1 MWTTGAPC
9 VKPVYHQSMP
19 EQAPTDARTA
29 EHFDN
34 PITVVEAETRFRA
47 AGLPR
52 HPKSIER
59 YCRVGSLR
67 CKKEIGANGFQY
79 LIEPTSADE
88 LIEFLK
94 QAHHIRNKPEQVPAS
109 SGALHENERVDSEE
123 RRSHTL
129 PPAPASSDMR
139 TEENREEHPGTRSD
153 TFRYVQQLEK
163 RLDEKDGEI
172 GFLRSEVAVKNDQI
186 KDLTERAR
194 ETNHLIAGLQKM
206 LTPLLGRSADT
217 RAENVVR
224 SDVSDDLESEHVQ
237 SGTE

>member
-1 MWTTGAPC
+1 M
-9 VKPVYHQSMP
+9 S
-19 EQAPTDARTA
+19 EQAPADPHTL

-34 PITVVEAETRFRA
+34 PITIVEAEARFRT

-67 CKKEIGANGFQY
+67 CKKEYGANGFLY

-88 LIEFLK
+88 LIAFLK
-94 QAHHIRNKPEQVPAS
+94 QAHHIGNAPEQAPAGS
-109 SGALHENERVDSEE
+109 TALRENQHGNSEE
-123 RRSHTL
+123 PGSHTL
-129 PPAPASSDMR
+129 PPAPAGSDKSAEANLAEQ
-139 TEENREEHPGTRSD
+139 TGTRSG
-153 TFRYVQQLEK
+153 TLHYVQQLEK

-206 LTPLLGRSADT
+206 LTPLLGRAPDAGSFSAPQ
-217 RAENVVR
+217 
-224 SDVSDDLESEHVQ
+224 SDEPNR
-237 SGTE
+237 G

>member
-1 MWTTGAPC
+1 MSEQTAADPHAP
-9 VKPVYHQSMP
+9 
-19 EQAPTDARTA
+19 

-34 PITVVEAETRFRA
+34 PITIIEAEARFRA

-67 CKKEIGANGFQY
+67 CKKEYGANGFQY

-94 QAHHIRNKPEQVPAS
+94 QAHHIGNPSEHASAS
-109 SGALHENERVDSEE
+109 SGALRENKQENSEE
-123 RRSHTL
+123 RGSHTL
-129 PPAPASSDMR
+129 PPAPASSSVSD
-139 TEENREEHPGTRSD
+139 EENHTEQAGTRSG

-206 LTPLLGRSADT
+206 LTPLLGRSTDLRTEA
-217 RAENVVR
+217 AVH
-224 SDVSDDLESEHVQ
+224 SDVSEPAAQPDIA
-237 SGTE
+237 

>member
-1 MWTTGAPC
+1 M
-9 VKPVYHQSMP
+9 S
-19 EQAPTDARTA
+19 EQAPADPHTP
-29 EHFDN
+29 EQFDN
-34 PITVVEAETRFRA
+34 PITIIEAEVRFRA

-67 CKKEIGANGFQY
+67 CKKEYGANGFQY

-88 LIEFLK
+88 LIAFLK
-94 QAHHIRNKPEQVPAS
+94 QAHHIGNAPEHAPAS
-109 SGALHENERVDSEE
+109 SAALRENEQADSEE
-123 RRSHTL
+123 RGSHTL
-129 PPAPASSDMR
+129 PPAPAGSDIPD
-139 TEENREEHPGTRSD
+139 EENHAEQTGAGSGTL
-153 TFRYVQQLEK
+153 RYVQQLEK

-206 LTPLLGRSADT
+206 LTPLLGRAP
-217 RAENVVR
+217 
-224 SDVSDDLESEHVQ
+224 DVGSPHGSEPDDPNR
-237 SGTE
+237 G

>member
-1 MWTTGAPC
+1 
-9 VKPVYHQSMP
+9 MP
-19 EQAPTDARTA
+19 EPTPADPHTA

-34 PITVVEAETRFRA
+34 PITIVEAETRFRA

-67 CKKEIGANGFQY
+67 CKKEYGANGFQY

-94 QAHHIRNKPEQVPAS
+94 QAHHIRNTAEHAPAS
-109 SGALHENERVDSEE
+109 SGVLRENEQANSEE
-123 RRSHTL
+123 HGSHTL
-129 PPAPASSDMR
+129 PPAPASSDMFDK
-139 TEENREEHPGTRSD
+139 ENHAEHAGARSD
-153 TFRYVQQLEK
+153 TFQYVQQLEK

-206 LTPLLGRSADT
+206 LTPLLGRSADP
-217 RAENVVR
+217 RPESAIHSDISDPSAPPDVVQR
-224 SDVSDDLESEHVQ
+224 
-237 SGTE
+237 G

>member
-1 MWTTGAPC
+1 M
-9 VKPVYHQSMP
+9 S
-19 EQAPTDARTA
+19 EQAPADPHTP

-34 PITVVEAETRFRA
+34 PITVIEAEARFRT

-67 CKKEIGANGFQY
+67 CKKEYGANGFQY

-94 QAHHIRNKPEQVPAS
+94 QAHHIGNTPEQAPAS
-109 SGALHENERVDSEE
+109 SAALHENQQANSEE
-123 RRSHTL
+123 RGSHTL
-129 PPAPASSDMR
+129 PPAPAGSDKSA
-139 TEENREEHPGTRSD
+139 EENHVEQTGAGSGTL
-153 TFRYVQQLEK
+153 RYVQQLEK

-206 LTPLLGRSADT
+206 LSPLLGRSTEA
-217 RAENVVR
+217 RAEPVVH
-224 SDVSDDLESEHVQ
+224 SDISEPAPH
-237 SGTE
+237 SGAA

>member
-1 MWTTGAPC
+1 
-9 VKPVYHQSMP
+9 MP
-19 EQAPTDARTA
+19 EHAPTDARTA
-29 EHFDN
+29 EQFEN

-67 CKKEIGANGFQY
+67 CKKEYGANGFQY

-94 QAHHIRNKPEQVPAS
+94 QAHHIRNKPEQAPAS
-109 SGALHENERVDSEE
+109 SSALRENQPANSEE
-123 RRSHTL
+123 QSSHTL
-129 PPAPASSDMR
+129 PPAPASSDISIK
-139 TEENREEHPGTRSD
+139 ENHEEHAGTRSD
-153 TFRYVQQLEK
+153 TFRFVQQLEK

-206 LTPLLGRSADT
+206 LTPLLGRSTDT
-217 RAENVVR
+217 RAEAAIR
-224 SDVSDDLESEHVQ
+224 SDTSDDLASEHVQ

>member
-1 MWTTGAPC
+1 M
-9 VKPVYHQSMP
+9 S
-19 EQAPTDARTA
+19 EQAPA
-29 EHFDN
+29 ESHTTEHLDN
-34 PITVVEAETRFRA
+34 PITIVEAEARFRA

-67 CKKEIGANGFQY
+67 CKKEYGANGFQH
-79 LIEPTSADE
+79 LIEPASADE

-94 QAHHIRNKPEQVPAS
+94 QARHIGNAPEHAPAS
-109 SGALHENERVDSEE
+109 SAALRVNQRANSEE
-123 RRSHTL
+123 RGSHTL
-129 PPAPASSDMR
+129 PPAPASSESD
-139 TEENREEHPGTRSD
+139 EENHTEQTGTGSS
-153 TFRYVQQLEK
+153 TLRYVQQLEK

-206 LTPLLGRSADT
+206 LTPLLGRA
-217 RAENVVR
+217 
-224 SDVSDDLESEHVQ
+224 SDVGSPPGSQPDDPNR
-237 SGTE
+237 G

>member
-1 MWTTGAPC
+1 M
-9 VKPVYHQSMP
+9 S
-19 EQAPTDARTA
+19 EQAPADPHTA
-29 EHFDN
+29 EHLDN
-34 PITVVEAETRFRA
+34 PITVTEAEARFRA

-67 CKKEIGANGFQY
+67 CKKEYGANGFQY
-79 LIEPTSADE
+79 LIEATSADE

-94 QAHHIRNKPEQVPAS
+94 QAHHIGNAAEHAPVSSVTLPENHPA
-109 SGALHENERVDSEE
+109 NSEE
-123 RRSHTL
+123 RSVRML
-129 PPAPASSDMR
+129 PPAPAGSDKFVEETPTEQTGASS
-139 TEENREEHPGTRSD
+139 GSL
-153 TFRYVQQLEK
+153 RYVQQLEK

-206 LTPLLGRSADT
+206 LTPLLGRGPDT
-217 RAENVVR
+217 GSVA
-224 SDVSDDLESEHVQ
+224 SQQSDDPNR
-237 SGTE
+237 G

>member
-1 MWTTGAPC
+1 M
-9 VKPVYHQSMP
+9 S
-19 EQAPTDARTA
+19 EQTPADSRTL
-29 EHFDN
+29 EHFDS
-34 PITVVEAETRFRA
+34 PLTIVEAEARFRA

-67 CKKEIGANGFQY
+67 CKKEYGANGFQY

-94 QAHHIRNKPEQVPAS
+94 QAHHIRNAPEHAPAS
-109 SGALHENERVDSEE
+109 SGAPRENEQANSEE
-123 RRSHTL
+123 RSSRML
-129 PPAPASSDMR
+129 PPAPASSGTSD
-139 TEENREEHPGTRSD
+139 EENLAEQAGTRSGPL
-153 TFRYVQQLEK
+153 RYVQQLEK

-206 LTPLLGRSADT
+206 MTPSLGRSTDT
-217 RAENVVR
+217 RAEAAVH
-224 SDVSDDLESEHVQ
+224 SHTTDHSPTEH
-237 SGTE
+237 TEPSNENRG

>member
-1 MWTTGAPC
+1 M
-9 VKPVYHQSMP
+9 S
-19 EQAPTDARTA
+19 EQAPADPHTP

-34 PITVVEAETRFRA
+34 PITIIEAEARFRA

-88 LIEFLK
+88 LIAFLK
-94 QAHHIRNKPEQVPAS
+94 QAHHIGNAPEHAPAS
-109 SGALHENERVDSEE
+109 SEPLRENQPANSEE

-129 PPAPASSDMR
+129 PPAPASSDKSG
-139 TEENREEHPGTRSD
+139 EENLAEQAGARAGTL
-153 TFRYVQQLEK
+153 RYVQQLEK

-206 LTPLLGRSADT
+206 LTPLLGRTSDV
-217 RAENVVR
+217 RAEPVVH
-224 SDVSDDLESEHVQ
+224 SDASEPAVSDTAQ
-237 SGTE
+237 RG

>member
-1 MWTTGAPC
+1 M
-9 VKPVYHQSMP
+9 S
-19 EQAPTDARTA
+19 EQAPADPHTA
-29 EHFDN
+29 EHLDN
-34 PITVVEAETRFRA
+34 PITVTEAEARFRA

-67 CKKEIGANGFQY
+67 CKKEYGANGFQY
-79 LIEPTSADE
+79 LIEAVSADE

-94 QAHHIRNKPEQVPAS
+94 QAHHIGNAAEHAPAS
-109 SGALHENERVDSEE
+109 SASLRQNHLANSEE
-123 RRSHTL
+123 RSVHML
-129 PPAPASSDMR
+129 PPAPAGSDKSD
-139 TEENREEHPGTRSD
+139 EENPTEQTGASSSTLR
-153 TFRYVQQLEK
+153 FVQQLEK

-206 LTPLLGRSADT
+206 LTPLLGRAPDAGSAPGQQ
-217 RAENVVR
+217 
-224 SDVSDDLESEHVQ
+224 SDDPNR
-237 SGTE
+237 G

>member
-1 MWTTGAPC
+1 M
-9 VKPVYHQSMP
+9 S
-19 EQAPTDARTA
+19 EQAPPDSHTE

-34 PITVVEAETRFRA
+34 PITIIEAEARFRD

-67 CKKEIGANGFQY
+67 CKKEYGANGFQY
-79 LIEPTSADE
+79 LIEPASADE
-88 LIEFLK
+88 LIAFLK
-94 QAHHIRNKPEQVPAS
+94 QAHHIGNTSEHVPAGS
-109 SGALHENERVDSEE
+109 AALRENQQGNSEE
-123 RRSHTL
+123 QGSHTL
-129 PPAPASSDMR
+129 PPAPPSSEIPH
-139 TEENREEHPGTRSD
+139 EENHTEQTGAGSSTL
-153 TFRYVQQLEK
+153 RYVQQLEK

-206 LTPLLGRSADT
+206 LTPLLGRASDSGSPPGSQADDPN
-217 RAENVVR
+217 R
-224 SDVSDDLESEHVQ
+224 
-237 SGTE
+237 G

>member
-1 MWTTGAPC
+1 MSEQTPADPHT
-9 VKPVYHQSMP
+9 P
-19 EQAPTDARTA
+19 E
-29 EHFDN
+29 HSDN
-34 PITVVEAETRFRA
+34 PITIIEAEARFRA

-67 CKKEIGANGFQY
+67 CKKEYGANGFQY

-94 QAHHIRNKPEQVPAS
+94 QAHHIRNVPEHAPAS
-109 SGALHENERVDSEE
+109 SDVLRENEQANSKEPG
-123 RRSHTL
+123 SHTL
-129 PPAPASSDMR
+129 PPAPAGSYMSDEQNHAEQSGAR
-139 TEENREEHPGTRSD
+139 SGTL
-153 TFRYVQQLEK
+153 RYVQQLEK

-206 LTPLLGRSADT
+206 LTPLLGRSTDPRPEPATHSDISDPS
-217 RAENVVR
+217 AQPDVVQR
-224 SDVSDDLESEHVQ
+224 
-237 SGTE
+237 G

>member
-1 MWTTGAPC
+1 M
-9 VKPVYHQSMP
+9 S
-19 EQAPTDARTA
+19 EQAPAEPHTP

-34 PITVVEAETRFRA
+34 PITIIEAEARFRA

-79 LIEPTSADE
+79 LIEPASADE
-88 LIEFLK
+88 LIAFLK
-94 QAHHIRNKPEQVPAS
+94 QAHHIGNAPEHAPAS
-109 SGALHENERVDSEE
+109 SGALHEKQPENSAEQS
-123 RRSHTL
+123 SHTL
-129 PPAPASSDMR
+129 PPAPAGS
-139 TEENREEHPGTRSD
+139 EEKLNETGKNNAEQAGTRAD
-153 TFRYVQQLEK
+153 TLQYVQQLEM
-163 RLDEKDGEI
+163 RLTEKDGEI

-206 LTPLLGRSADT
+206 LTPLLGRA
-217 RAENVVR
+217 
-224 SDVSDDLESEHVQ
+224 SDGAPVQQQDDLNR
-237 SGTE
+237 G

>member
-1 MWTTGAPC
+1 
-9 VKPVYHQSMP
+9 MP
-19 EQAPTDARTA
+19 EQAPADPHTA

-34 PITVVEAETRFRA
+34 PITITEAETRFRA

-67 CKKEIGANGFQY
+67 CKKEYGANGFQY
-79 LIEPTSADE
+79 LIEAASADE

-94 QAHHIRNKPEQVPAS
+94 QAHHIGNTAEHAPAS
-109 SGALHENERVDSEE
+109 SVALRKNQQADSEE
-123 RRSHTL
+123 RGSHTL
-129 PPAPASSDMR
+129 PPAPASSDMPH
-139 TEENREEHPGTRSD
+139 EENPTEQTGASSSAL
-153 TFRYVQQLEK
+153 RYVQQLEK

-206 LTPLLGRSADT
+206 LTPLLGRGADT
-217 RAENVVR
+217 GSVPGQQP
-224 SDVSDDLESEHVQ
+224 DDPNR
-237 SGTE
+237 G

>member
-1 MWTTGAPC
+1 
-9 VKPVYHQSMP
+9 MP
-19 EQAPTDARTA
+19 EQTPADPHTA

-34 PITVVEAETRFRA
+34 PITIVEAETRFRA

-67 CKKEIGANGFQY
+67 CKKEYGANGFQY

-94 QAHHIRNKPEQVPAS
+94 QAHHIRNTAEHAPAS
-109 SGALHENERVDSEE
+109 SGGLRENDRANSEE
-123 RRSHTL
+123 HGSPTL
-129 PPAPASSDMR
+129 PPAPASSDMFNK
-139 TEENREEHPGTRSD
+139 ENHAEQVGTRSD
-153 TFRYVQQLEK
+153 TFQYVQQLEK

-206 LTPLLGRSADT
+206 LTPLLGRSAGARVEPAINSDISDPS
-217 RAENVVR
+217 AQPDVVQR
-224 SDVSDDLESEHVQ
+224 
-237 SGTE
+237 G